1 MSGRPRKGTKYRIV
15 TIELLVPV
23 GREMFMDVLSDF
35 RDDNPDELVEWTQLK
50 DTRRSV
56 TREEAIM
63 AWKFAHNQTL
73 DIKETE

>member
-1 MSGRPRKGTKYRIV
+1 VSGLPRKGTKYRLV
-15 TIELLVPV
+15 TLELLVPV

-50 DTRRSV
+50 NPCPSV
-56 TREEAIM
+56 TREEAIA
-63 AWKFAHNQTL
+63 AWKFAHNETL

>member
-1 MSGRPRKGTKYRIV
+1 VSGLPRKGTKYKLV

-23 GREMFMDVLSDF
+23 GKEMFMDVLRDF

-50 DTRRSV
+50 DTRPSM
-56 TREEAIM
+56 TREEATND
-63 AWKFAHNQTL
+63 WGRRHNETL